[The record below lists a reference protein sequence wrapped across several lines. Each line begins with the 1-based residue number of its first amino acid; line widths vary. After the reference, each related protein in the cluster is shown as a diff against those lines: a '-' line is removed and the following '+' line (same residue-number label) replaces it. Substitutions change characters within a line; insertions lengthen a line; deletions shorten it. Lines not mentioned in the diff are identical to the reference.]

1 MPVLALLLWS
11 GCESERRSIRCRGS
25 GTFLGFSRVAEN
37 LVPDDSFGRF
47 VQIFVERVREMFVA
61 SPIMRP
67 PSEARSE

>member
-1 MPVLALLLWS
+1 VRIRTPEYALQGL
-11 GCESERRSIRCRGS
+11 RNV
-25 GTFLGFSRVAEN
+25 LGFSRVAEN